1 MTAAGVDLLHDP
13 AGLLA
18 GDAARLLPTAATAG
32 AQVRAIAD
40 QLTELP
46 ELDRPRALVIA
57 GPRAQQEAALLSA
70 LAGSSLSAPIVAVDE
85 IPSWV
90 GALDTVLV
98 LAGDVH
104 DETAAAAAGVAGRR
118 GATVIIRCAEAG
130 PVAGAAGAAA
140 TVFTVPMAAP
150 EALAWPARLALL
162 VSVAH
167 RSGLLPRPDLPT
179 WAAALDAV
187 ALACHP
193 SAEGFVNPAITLAEQ
208 LVAGVPLLIGADPV
222 ADALAGIAAGLL
234 AELAGA
240 PSTVLSCRSALGSP
254 AVLRRAATGTD
265 LFADPIEQPA
275 AGAVGVLLTTDPL
288 GGPARAL
295 SAVLP
300 AAPIVG
306 PDQSTDPA
314 GQDRTNYQTV
324 AEVLLR
330 WTFAA
335 IYLGITQGQLAPPD
349 SPDGLGRTG
358 TSLGDVRTEERGAF
372 APNTDLDSAD
382 DADPMNGFRSLGGLF
397 GPASNGLDEPSGGTG
412 R

>member
-1 MTAAGVDLLHDP
+1 MTAAGADLLHDP

-32 AQVRAIAD
+32 AQVRAVAD

-46 ELDRPRALVIA
+46 QLDRPRALVIT

-70 LAGSSLSAPIVAVDE
+70 LAGSSLPAPIVAVDE

-104 DETAAAAAGVAGRR
+104 DEAAAAAAGLAARR
-118 GATVIIRCAEAG
+118 GATVIVRCAEAG
-130 PVAGAAGAAA
+130 PVAGAAGAGA
-140 TVFTVPMAAP
+140 TVLTVPMAAP
-150 EALAWPARLALL
+150 EALAWPARWALL

-167 RSGLLPRPDLPT
+167 RSGLLPRPDLSA

-187 ALACHP
+187 AIACHP
-193 SAEGFVNPAITLAEQ
+193 SAEGFVNPAITVTEQ
-208 LVAGVPLLIGADPV
+208 LVAGTPLLIGADPV
-222 ADALAGIAAGLL
+222 ADALAGLAAGLL

-240 PSTVLSCRSALGSP
+240 PATVLSCRTALSSP
-254 AVLRRAATGTD
+254 AVLRRTATGTD
-265 LFADPIEQPA
+265 LFADPIERPTA
-275 AGAVGVLLTTDPL
+275 AAVGVLLTMDPL

-300 AAPIVG
+300 TAPIVG
-306 PDQSTDPA
+306 PDQPVDPN
-314 GQDRTNYQTV
+314 GPDRSSYQTV

-382 DADPMNGFRSLGGLF
+382 DADPTNGFQSLGGLY
-397 GPASNGLDEPSGGTG
+397 GPGSNGLGEPSRGTG

>member
-1 MTAAGVDLLHDP
+1 MTAAGADLLHDP

-18 GDAARLLPTAATAG
+18 GDVARLLPTAATAG
-32 AQVRAIAD
+32 AQVRAVAD
-40 QLTELP
+40 QLSELP
-46 ELDRPRALVIA
+46 DLDRPRALVIA

-70 LAGSSLSAPIVAVDE
+70 LAGSSLSAPIVAIDE

-98 LAGDVH
+98 LAADVH
-104 DETAAAAAGVAGRR
+104 DEAASAAADIAGRR
-118 GATVIIRCAEAG
+118 GATVIVRCAEAG

-140 TVFTVPMAAP
+140 TVLTVPMAAP

-162 VSVAH
+162 VSVGH
-167 RSGLLPRPDLPT
+167 RSGLLPRPDLPA
-179 WAAALDAV
+179 WAAGLDAV
-187 ALACHP
+187 AMACHP
-193 SAEGFVNPAITLAEQ
+193 SAEGFVNPAIILAEQ
-208 LVAGVPLLIGADPV
+208 LVAGTPLLIGADPV
-222 ADALAGIAAGLL
+222 ADALAGLAAGLL

-240 PSTVLSCRSALGSP
+240 PSTVLSGRTALSSP
-254 AVLRRAATGTD
+254 AVLRRAATSTD

-275 AGAVGVLLTTDPL
+275 AAAVGVLLTMDLL

-300 AAPIVG
+300 AAPMVG
-306 PDQSTDPA
+306 PDLPADPA
-314 GQDRTNYQTV
+314 QQDRSSYQRV

-349 SPDGLGRTG
+349 SPDGLGRIG

-372 APNTDLDSAD
+372 APNTDLDSPD
-382 DADPMNGFRSLGGLF
+382 DADPADGFRSLGGLY
-397 GPASNGLDEPSGGTG
+397 GPGSNGPDEPSGGTS